1 MIIKRSC
8 LIILSLLI
16 LDLHCFAQ
24 ATAASDSQVGMHRKY
39 INVYNWGEFMSNG
52 SDGLLNVNLEFEKAT
67 GIHVNYSTFS
77 SNEEMYAKL
86 KSSNVVYDVIFPSDY
101 MISKM
106 ISEKFLAKL
115 NFENIPNF
123 KNIFA
128 NFKNLE
134 YDPQNLYSVP
144 YLWGVVGIIYNKNL
158 VQKPVKGFDALW
170 DKDLA
175 KNILMFMNSR
185 DSFGIAQKKLGVSFN
200 TKSKADILNAAEELR
215 KQKKLVQAYVMD
227 EIFDK
232 MQSEEAA
239 IAPYYSGDALV
250 MMKNNP
256 NLDFVIPLNG
266 TNRFVDAACVPAN
279 SEKKGWAELYIN
291 FLCDPKIALNNALYS
306 GYSTP
311 NELAYT
317 MLPERI
323 KNNKVAYPEQDVL
336 SKTECYVYNSKEI
349 NELIDSLWIDIM
361 IADEDNNVW
370 VMPAFIVVCMIA
382 LISTNVIRS
391 RLKKVNSKI

>member
-1 MIIKRSC
+1 MIKKAC
-8 LIILSLLI
+8 LIILSLLV
-16 LDLHCFAQ
+16 LNSYCFTQ
-24 ATAASDSQVGMHRKY
+24 VRAAADSQTSMHRKY

-134 YDPQNLYSVP
+134 YDPENLYSVP

-170 DKDLA
+170 DEDLA

-185 DSFGIAQKKLGVSFN
+185 DSFGIAQKKLGISFN
-200 TKSKADILNAAEELR
+200 TKNKTDILNAAEELR
-215 KQKKLVQAYVMD
+215 KMKYLTRCNPKKRQ
-227 EIFDK
+227 
-232 MQSEEAA
+232 
-239 IAPYYSGDALV
+239 
-250 MMKNNP
+250 
-256 NLDFVIPLNG
+256 
-266 TNRFVDAACVPAN
+266 
-279 SEKKGWAELYIN
+279 
-291 FLCDPKIALNNALYS
+291 
-306 GYSTP
+306 
-311 NELAYT
+311 
-317 MLPERI
+317 
-323 KNNKVAYPEQDVL
+323 
-336 SKTECYVYNSKEI
+336 
-349 NELIDSLWIDIM
+349 
-361 IADEDNNVW
+361 
-370 VMPAFIVVCMIA
+370 
-382 LISTNVIRS
+382 
-391 RLKKVNSKI
+391 

>member
-1 MIIKRSC
+1 MIKKTY
-8 LIILSLLI
+8 LIILSLLV
-16 LDLHCFAQ
+16 LNSYCFTQ
-24 ATAASDSQVGMHRKY
+24 VKAAVDSQTSMHRKY

-115 NFENIPNF
+115 DFENIPNF

-134 YDPQNLYSVP
+134 YDPKNLYSVP

-200 TKSKADILNAAEELR
+200 TKNKADILNAAEELR
-215 KQKKLVQAYVMD
+215 RQKKLVQAYVMD

-256 NLDFVIPLNG
+256 DLDFVIPLNG

-279 SEKKGWAELYIN
+279 SEKKNGQN
-291 FLCDPKIALNNALYS
+291 FI
-306 GYSTP
+306 
-311 NELAYT
+311 
-317 MLPERI
+317 
-323 KNNKVAYPEQDVL
+323 
-336 SKTECYVYNSKEI
+336 
-349 NELIDSLWIDIM
+349 
-361 IADEDNNVW
+361 
-370 VMPAFIVVCMIA
+370 
-382 LISTNVIRS
+382 
-391 RLKKVNSKI
+391 

>member
-1 MIIKRSC
+1 MIKKAC
-8 LIILSLLI
+8 LIILSLLV
-16 LDLHCFAQ
+16 LNSYCFTQ
-24 ATAASDSQVGMHRKY
+24 VRAAADSQTSMHRKY

-134 YDPQNLYSVP
+134 YDPKNLYSVP

-170 DKDLA
+170 DEDLA

-185 DSFGIAQKKLGVSFN
+185 DSFGIAQKKLGISFN

-256 NLDFVIPLNG
+256 DLDFVIPLNG

-279 SEKKGWAELYIN
+279 SEKKEWAELYIN

-311 NELAYT
+311 NELAYA
-317 MLPERI
+317 MLPEGI
-323 KNNKVAYPEQDVL
+323 KNNKIAYPEQDVL
-336 SKTECYVYNSKEI
+336 NKTECYIYNSKEI

-361 IADEDNNVW
+361 IADENNNVW
-370 VMPAFIVVCMIA
+370 IMPVFIAVCMIA
-382 LISTNVIRS
+382 LVSTSVIRT
-391 RLKKVNSKI
+391 RLRKVNSKI